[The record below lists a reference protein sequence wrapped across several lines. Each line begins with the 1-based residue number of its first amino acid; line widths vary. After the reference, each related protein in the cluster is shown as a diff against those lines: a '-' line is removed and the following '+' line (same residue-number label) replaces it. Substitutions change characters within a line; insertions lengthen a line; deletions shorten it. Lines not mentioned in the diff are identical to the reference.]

1 MPGVSGNVWRAGKGR
16 YSRNMG
22 AEEKNGW
29 GIPVED
35 RDPMT
40 KSQDIQHHKNVKIG
54 KDRYQPGGIASVS
67 SPRDCGEEKVY

>member
-22 AEEKNGW
+22 AEEKNDW
-29 GIPVED
+29 GIGD

-40 KSQDIQHHKNVKIG
+40 KSQAIQNQKMSTKRISIKYV
-54 KDRYQPGGIASVS
+54 
-67 SPRDCGEEKVY
+67 E